1 MSLGLLLVRA
11 LLNSSVSCL
20 MVHLMRL
27 VSRDSLTRLDIPFR
41 RLSAVHVGYRLPC
54 IHHVKCTYSLR

>member
-1 MSLGLLLVRA
+1 
-11 LLNSSVSCL
+11 VSCL